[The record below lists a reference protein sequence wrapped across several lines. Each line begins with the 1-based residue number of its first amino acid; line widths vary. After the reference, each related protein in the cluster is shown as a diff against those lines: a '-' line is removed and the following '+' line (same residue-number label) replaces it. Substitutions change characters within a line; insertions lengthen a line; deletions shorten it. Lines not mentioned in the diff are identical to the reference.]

1 LRRAKTKL
9 LSRLVMSG
17 ESTNSRMLSLCGS
30 WVALGKLETLAEE
43 AAQIDA
49 VTLEDLY
56 RLRERVPL
64 DGHQVTVTM
73 GPVPEPELR

>member
-1 LRRAKTKL
+1 
-9 LSRLVMSG
+9 MSG

-30 WVALGKLETLAEE
+30 WVALGKLETLEEE

-49 VTLEDLY
+49 VTLDDLY

-64 DGHQVTVTM
+64 DGT
-73 GPVPEPELR
+73 R